1 MFKTKRLLP
10 KILSFA
16 LVLVMAFAFFTEVPE
31 KKVKAEYLPTQE
43 ISKLDVPVDTGI
55 ENYFDNSV
63 VTKLPSAVKDND
75 DISVIVE
82 MDVDGMLD
90 SYNKNANSGSV
101 ADYFNQKEGRKA
113 SRAIDAERSKLLR
126 MIKSSGISYAM
137 GLTYD
142 TLFGGFEVTIK
153 AKDFERLNNLLGSYA
168 TLMVG
173 EVYNPAES
181 VIVKNI
187 VDVYETGIFD
197 SSSCDYQGDGVVV
210 AVLDTGL
217 DYTHTA
223 FDSSEENF
231 TTTNERF
238 DINYVA
244 EKIDGTRASE
254 TTRGLVAEDVYLN
267 RKVPFAYDYG
277 DKDPDVLPINSEHG
291 THVAGIIAGKD
302 DTITG
307 VAPNAQLAI
316 MKVFSDTQ
324 TGAKTSW
331 ILAALE
337 DCVKLEVDVINMS
350 LGTSCGF
357 TREVDKEN
365 VNNIYDKI
373 YEQGITLIAAAS
385 NDYNATFGSDKNG
398 SNPLTSNPDSGTVG
412 SPSTYVG
419 PLSVASVDGVETPYL
434 LHDGDI
440 IYFTEASTSDAE
452 QKKSFVNDILKEVGD
467 VESYDFPYVT
477 IPGIGKSSDYSEDN
491 YAGKIVLVK
500 RGITTFEDK
509 VRIALKEKGAAG
521 IIIYNN
527 VSGTIS
533 MSVGADIGAVC
544 SISQDEGEKLA
555 KASTGIITVSK
566 KNTAG
571 PFMSDFSSWGPTSDL
586 KIKPEITS
594 HGGEILSAVPGQDYE
609 RLSGTSMAAPNQ
621 AGAAALIR
629 QYVIYSGTF
638 GENLTGKTVN
648 SLVNKLMMSTADIVM
663 NKNGLPYAVRK
674 QGAGLININNAT
686 NTASYV
692 TTYDKE
698 GDAMDK
704 TKLELGDDKQK
715 TGVYEMTF
723 DITNISASSVTYAL
737 DAIMMT
743 EGVSSTYTGHD
754 ETTVTQDGYLL
765 NGTKFEVTSVN
776 GGTKEGNNVS
786 VSAGQTAKVTVKI
799 VLSEDDKQ
807 YMLDSFAYGMYV
819 EGFITMEAVSGT
831 EVNMNVPMLAF
842 FGDWTEAPIFDE
854 EYYDTNKDELNEGL
868 DDNDKMMP
876 DAYATRVIGGLY
888 SDYIS
893 TLGSYYFVQDPRAV
907 KIAASKEHISLS
919 NQTGDSNWTV
929 NTIRSINAGLL
940 RNAKQVDITI
950 TEDATGRVIFNRT
963 EYNQMKSF
971 SKGTTIYASSI
982 DTEFSVLEHELKNNT
997 KYTVTVQAYIDYGE
1011 KEDQKNVRNTFEF
1024 PLYIDFE
1031 APVITDVNYRT
1042 EYDRSTKKT
1051 KLFADIYVYDNHYS
1065 MGMQIGQIIPSE
1077 DPKYL
1082 FSMNSFGKYVTPVYS
1097 SFNSTSLVTVEL
1109 TDYVSRIKESI
1120 GARYLADG
1128 TLEVVEN
1135 TNSYTVTCYDYA
1147 MNSAT
1152 YELQLPDEVKAM
1164 YFAEDTLKLSPNET
1178 KELSSILNIYP
1189 SSSWIET
1196 LDFTASDD
1204 NVCDVV
1210 NQTIIAKSS
1219 GTAIVTAIGKD
1230 ADGNTVSADVEV
1242 VVLAEGDEGY
1252 VGGYTVPSVNKFTL
1266 TGYKTNKAYYG
1277 LSSDEREIGLTG
1289 GEYSFG
1295 DSYTLS
1301 MYPSESV
1308 TLNYLLDSYFPDSTE
1323 VRFSVGNEKI
1333 ATIDQDGTIVAQTK
1347 GNTNVMVNI
1356 YFDGKSTLFS
1366 QRVAITVK
1374 DPFIINA
1381 IYLNNYKGLGGEVV
1395 IPSDRGITTIYD
1407 YAFSNYEYVDKDP
1420 ETDVI
1425 DEEDPY
1431 LIKQQ
1436 FIGEDTI
1443 TKVVIPEGVTDI
1455 NSYAFANLTA
1465 LEEVVLPSTLT
1476 RIGVGAFYNC
1486 TSLKKINLEKAKFIN
1501 EKAFYNC
1508 PLEEINLA
1516 SVVSIGNYTFEN
1528 CTLNYVSLPQS
1539 SQSLG
1544 IGAFLNNDALVDVQ
1558 FAAEKI
1564 KIGASAFANCDNLE
1578 SININAAVVSSY
1590 AFANCAKLTDVTLG
1604 KDVTVIGEYAFAGTN
1619 VSKFNISPLNGVLT
1633 LGNNGA
1639 IIYKNSVANGKELV
1653 LVAPM
1658 YGGTAQGNSANVI
1671 ETDATS
1677 IAVGAF
1683 AGNQKVFKI
1692 IANNVQTIANY
1703 AFARC
1708 ANLGEVALNS
1718 ATAIGDYAF
1727 FGDQNLKVS
1736 PNLSSLKKVGKY
1748 AFYATY
1754 IKELTIPDNCFID
1767 DYAFALM
1774 PDLRKVTIGNN
1785 VTIGEGAF
1793 FCPMNDNSYEG
1804 TGSLNQNYYT
1814 RYDYVVKDDEGNVLE
1829 TYAYYRYNVEASSI
1843 SKLETVAIGD
1853 NAIIGM
1859 AAFANNINLK
1869 NLTFG
1874 QDVEIGVR
1882 AFYNDTALTEVDFST
1897 VKKIGDYAF
1906 SGNRMNDFWLSKS
1919 VWRNAYERQ
1928 YVDGEVKIT
1937 GYMYSSY
1944 APRIKTLDLQNVEEI
1959 GVSAFAYNDALTE
1972 VIFNQNLT
1980 AISEAAFAY
1989 CTSLK
1994 QIDLPETVTE
2004 LGDYAFVKASVTEM
2018 DLSNVTMIGAGA
2030 FARATLKT
2038 VTLPASLTTIGDFAF
2053 AYNYGLTAVENLDM
2067 VTAIGESAFAGTKLT
2082 SINLESIQSIG
2093 DFAFE
2098 DSALTEVTLGEALAS
2113 LGENPF
2119 SGCQIKSYGKAVDI
2133 EFGGKVIG
2141 QEYQNDYDI
2150 SETVFVRDGVL
2161 YQKLPNGSFEL
2172 VSFPVASERGSYT
2185 VLEGTAR
2192 ITANAFAGSKLSSV
2206 VLPTT
2211 LKSIGHKAFYDME
2224 NLSVVTFLGLTAPIL
2239 EEAYDESVLT
2249 YNNLPISGNLGNHE
2263 GIGITDYYMWNVT
2276 SRFNNFYFGANF
2288 ADYVGHVT
2296 QNITMVAPSNGQYY
2310 DTFIFNKYFSNF
2322 SKGSPAKTEQTE
2334 QVIKLI
2340 DAIPESI
2347 SLSSEEVIGTARTA
2361 YDAIASTEQKSLV
2374 TNYSK
2379 LTQAESVLN
2388 YLKGQQQEPVNPVD
2402 PTPQKKPF
2410 TETPY
2415 FVAIMTAAGVILGLG
2430 IAILVYVLWQKK
2442 SGKKSDKKA
2451 DKKAE

>member
-1 MFKTKRLLP
+1 MLKLKKLLP
-10 KILSFA
+10 KMLSLALILT
-16 LVLVMAFAFFTEVPE
+16 MAIAIFSEVPE
-31 KKVKAEYLPTQE
+31 KKAKAEYLPQQE
-43 ISKLDVPVDTGI
+43 ITKLDLAIDTGV
-55 ENYFDNSV
+55 ESFFDDSV
-63 VTKLPSAVKDND
+63 VYKLPSQVKDND

-82 MDVDGMLD
+82 MNVDGMLD
-90 SYNKNANSGSV
+90 SYNKNATSGSV
-101 ADYFNQKEGRKA
+101 YDYFNQKEGRQTA
-113 SRAIDAERSKLLR
+113 NAIQRERNKLLR
-126 MIKSSGISYAM
+126 MLKNSGIPYVL
-137 GLTYD
+137 GETYE
-142 TLFGGFEVTIK
+142 TLFGGFEVTVK
-153 AKDFERLNNLLGSYA
+153 AKDFERLNNLLDSHA

-173 EVYNPAES
+173 EVYNPCES
-181 VIVKNI
+181 VVVKNL

-197 SSSCDYQGDGVVV
+197 SSSCEYRGDGVVV

-223 FDSSEENF
+223 FESSEDHFITETEKF
-231 TTTNERF
+231 TLDTVSQVIDDT
-238 DINYVA
+238 VA
-244 EKIDGTRASE
+244 STL
-254 TTRGLVAEDVYLN
+254 TRGLAAEDVYLN

-337 DCVKLEVDVINMS
+337 DCVTLGVDVINMS

-365 VNNIYDKI
+365 VNKIYDKI
-373 YEQGITLIAAAS
+373 HEQGISLIAAAS

-398 SNPLTSNPDSGTVG
+398 SNGLTSNPDSGTVG
-412 SPSTYVG
+412 SPSTYDG

-467 VESYDFPYVT
+467 VDSYDFPYVT
-477 IPGIGKSSDYSEDN
+477 IPGIGKASDYSEDS

-500 RGITTFEDK
+500 RGVSTFEDK

-555 KASTGIITVSK
+555 KASTGTITVSK

-594 HGGEILSAVPGQDYE
+594 HGGEILSAVPGQGYE

-674 QGAGLININNAT
+674 QGAGLININKAT
-686 NTASYV
+686 TTASYV

-698 GDAMDK
+698 GNAMDK
-704 TKLELGDDKQK
+704 TKLELGDDKARK
-715 TGVYEMTF
+715 GVYEMTF
-723 DITNISASSVTYAL
+723 DITNISGSEVSYAL

-743 EGVSSTYTGHD
+743 EGVSPTYTGHD
-754 ETTVTQDGYLL
+754 DTTVTMDGYLL
-765 NGTKFEVTSVN
+765 EGTTLSVTSVE
-776 GGTKEGNNVS
+776 GGSKDGNNVK
-786 VSAGQTAKVTVKI
+786 VSAGQTAKVTVK
-799 VLSEDDKQ
+799 VTLSEEDKQ
-807 YMLDSFAYGMYV
+807 YIADSFEHGMYV
-819 EGFITMEAVSGT
+819 EGFITMEALSGT
-831 EVNMNVPMLAF
+831 EVSMNVPVLAF

-854 EYYDTNKDELNEGL
+854 EYYDTHKDELNDGL
-868 DDNDKMMP
+868 DDNDKLMA

-893 TLGSYYFVQDPRAV
+893 TLGTYYFVQDPKAV
-907 KIAASKEHISLS
+907 KIPASKEHISLS

-950 TEDATGRVIFNRT
+950 TEDATGRVIFKRT

-971 SKGTTIYASSI
+971 SQGNTIYASSI
-982 DTEFSVLEHELKNNT
+982 DTEFSVLEHNLKNNT
-997 KYTVTVQAYIDYGE
+997 KYTVKVEAYIDYGTH
-1011 KEDQKNVRNTFEF
+1011 EDQKNVRNTFEF
-1024 PLYIDFE
+1024 PVYIDFE

-1051 KLFADIYVYDNHYS
+1051 KLYADIYVYDNHYA
-1065 MGMQIGQIIPSE
+1065 MGMQIGQITRAE
-1077 DPKYL
+1077 DPQYL
-1082 FSMNSFGKYVTPVYS
+1082 FSISSFGKYVTPVYS
-1097 SFNSTSLVTVEL
+1097 TFNSTSLVTVEL
-1109 TDYVSRIKESI
+1109 TDYVSQIKNSV
-1120 GARYLADG
+1120 GARYLTDG
-1128 TLEVVEN
+1128 TVDVVEN
-1135 TNSYTVTCYDYA
+1135 TNTYTVTCYDYA

-1164 YFAEDTLKLSPNET
+1164 YFSEDTIKLSPNET
-1178 KELSSILNIYP
+1178 KTISSLLNIYP

-1196 LDFTASDD
+1196 LSFTSSDD

-1210 NQTIIAKSS
+1210 NQTIIAKTS
-1219 GTAIVTAIGKD
+1219 GTATVTATGKD
-1230 ADGNTVSADVEV
+1230 KDGNSVSASVDV
-1242 VVLAEGDEGY
+1242 VVLSEGDEGY

-1277 LSSDEREIGLTG
+1277 LSSDEREIGFTD

-1295 DSYTLS
+1295 GDYTLS

-1308 TLNYLLDSYFPDSTE
+1308 TLKYLLDSYFPENTE

-1333 ATIDQDGTIVAQTK
+1333 ATIDENGTIVAKAK

-1374 DPFIINA
+1374 DPFKITA
-1381 IYLNNYKGLGGEVV
+1381 IYLNSYKGLGGEVI
-1395 IPSDRGITTIYD
+1395 IPDDRGITTIYE

-1420 ETDVI
+1420 EVDI
-1425 DEEDPY
+1425 INEEDPL
-1431 LIKQQ
+1431 LIKPQ
-1436 FIGEDTI
+1436 FIGENTI

-1486 TSLKKINLEKAKFIN
+1486 TKLKKINLENAKFIN
-1501 EKAFYNC
+1501 ERAFYNC
-1508 PLEEINLA
+1508 PLEEINLS

-1528 CTLNYVSLPQS
+1528 CKLNYVSLPTT

-1544 IGAFLNNDALVDVQ
+1544 IGAFYNNDALVDVQ
-1558 FAAEKI
+1558 FAADKI
-1564 KIGASAFANCDNLE
+1564 KIGSNAFANCDNLE

-1590 AFANCAKLTDVTLG
+1590 AFANCGKLSDVTLG
-1604 KDVTVIGEYAFAGTN
+1604 KDVAVIGEYAFAGTK
-1619 VSKFNISPLNGVLT
+1619 VAKFKINSLNPTLT
-1633 LGNNGA
+1633 LGNDGA
-1639 IIYKNSVANGKELV
+1639 IIYEETAGGKELV
-1653 LVAPM
+1653 LVAPQ
-1658 YGGTAQGNSANVI
+1658 YGGRFIGGKANVI

-1683 AGNQKVFKI
+1683 AGNVRVFRI
-1692 IANNVQTIANY
+1692 VANNVKTIANY
-1703 AFARC
+1703 AFAQC
-1708 ANLGEVALNS
+1708 SNLGEVSLND
-1718 ATAIGDYAF
+1718 ATTIGDYAF
-1727 FGDQNLKVS
+1727 FGDVNLKVS
-1736 PNLSSLKKVGKY
+1736 PNLSNLKKVGKY
-1748 AFYATY
+1748 AFYATF
-1754 IKELTIPDNCFID
+1754 IKELTLPDNCVVD
-1767 DYAFALM
+1767 NYAFAFM
-1774 PDLRKVTIGNN
+1774 PELKTVTVGNN

-1793 FCPMNDNSYEG
+1793 YCPLDDNTYES
-1804 TGSLNQNYYT
+1804 TGSFDYYQQ
-1814 RYDYVVKDDEGNVLE
+1814 YDYVVKDDQGNVLE
-1829 TYAYYRYNVEASSI
+1829 TYAYYRYVAEASSI
-1843 SKLETVAIGD
+1843 SKLETLTIGD
-1853 NAIIGM
+1853 NVTIGL

-1874 QDVEIGVR
+1874 QDVVIGER
-1882 AFYNDTALTEVDFST
+1882 AFFNDTALETVDFTT
-1897 VKKIGDYAF
+1897 VKSIGDYAF
-1906 SGNRMNDFWLSKS
+1906 SGLRMNDFWLSKS
-1919 VWRNAYERQ
+1919 VWRPAYEMQ
-1928 YVDGEVKIT
+1928 YIDGEVRIT
-1937 GYMYSSY
+1937 GYMYASY
-1944 APRIKTLDLQNVEEI
+1944 APRIKSLNLENVEYI
-1959 GVSAFAYNDALTE
+1959 GKNAFAYNEALTE
-1972 VIFNQNLT
+1972 VTFNQAIT
-1980 AISEAAFAY
+1980 SISEAAFAY
-1989 CTSLK
+1989 CTGLK
-1994 QIDLPETVTE
+1994 EINLPETVTSV
-2004 LGDYAFVKASVTEM
+2004 GDYAFVKTSLTEANLENVTE
-2018 DLSNVTMIGAGA
+2018 IGEGA
-2030 FARATLKT
+2030 FARTLLKSATL
-2038 VTLPASLTTIGDFAF
+2038 PQAPTTIGDLAF
-2053 AYNYGLTAVENLDM
+2053 AYAYGLETVENLNF
-2067 VTAIGESAFAGTKLT
+2067 VTQIGANAFNSTKLT
-2082 SINLESIQSIG
+2082 SANLENAETIG
-2093 DFAFE
+2093 DLAFE
-2098 DSALTEVTLGEALAS
+2098 NSALTSATLGEKLTT

-2119 SGCQIKSYGKAVDI
+2119 SGCEIESFGKTVDV

-2141 QEYQNDYDI
+2141 QEFIENYDI
-2150 SETVFVRDGVL
+2150 SETVSVSDGVI
-2161 YQKLPNGSFEL
+2161 YQKLPNGQLEL
-2172 VSFPVASERGSYT
+2172 VSFPMASKLGTYT
-2185 VLEGTAR
+2185 VKEGTAR
-2192 ITANAFAGSKLSSV
+2192 ISANAFAGSKLSSV

-2211 LKSIGHKAFYDME
+2211 LKSIGHKAFYGME
-2224 NLSVVTFLGLTAPIL
+2224 NISVVTFLGLTAPIL
-2239 EEAYDESVLT
+2239 EEEYDESVLT
-2249 YNNLPISGNLGNHE
+2249 YSNLPITGNMGAHE

-2288 ADYVGHVT
+2288 SDYVGHVT
-2296 QNITMVAPSNGQYY
+2296 KNITMVAPSNGQYY
-2310 DTFIFNKYFSNF
+2310 DTFIFNKYFSSF
-2322 SKGSPAKTEQTE
+2322 AKGSPARTEQTNE
-2334 QVIKLI
+2334 VIKLI
-2340 DAIPESI
+2340 DAIPESV
-2347 SLSSEEVIGTARTA
+2347 SLAAEEVVQKARAA
-2361 YDAIASTEQKSLV
+2361 YDALSSTEQKSLV
-2374 TNYSK
+2374 TNYTK
-2379 LTQAESVLN
+2379 LSQAESVLT
-2388 YLKGQQQEPVNPVD
+2388 YLKGQEKPPIEPEKPVD
-2402 PTPQKKPF
+2402 TKKPF

-2415 FVAIMTAAGVILGLG
+2415 FVAIMTAAGVILGCG
-2430 IAILVYVLWQKK
+2430 IAILVYVIWQKK
-2442 SGKKSDKKA
+2442 RTKKS
-2451 DKKAE
+2451 

>member
-1 MFKTKRLLP
+1 MLKLKKLLP
-10 KILSFA
+10 KMLSLALILT
-16 LVLVMAFAFFTEVPE
+16 MAIAIFSEVPE
-31 KKVKAEYLPTQE
+31 KKAKAEYLPQQE
-43 ISKLDVPVDTGI
+43 ITKLDLAIDTGV
-55 ENYFDNSV
+55 ESFFDDSV
-63 VTKLPSAVKDND
+63 VYKLPSQVKDND

-82 MDVDGMLD
+82 MNVDGMLD
-90 SYNKNANSGSV
+90 SYNKNATSGSV
-101 ADYFNQKEGRKA
+101 YDYFNQKEGRQTA
-113 SRAIDAERSKLLR
+113 NAIQRERNKLLR
-126 MIKSSGISYAM
+126 MLKNSGIPYVL
-137 GLTYD
+137 GETYE
-142 TLFGGFEVTIK
+142 TLFGGFEVTVK
-153 AKDFERLNNLLGSYA
+153 AKDFERLNNLLDSHA

-173 EVYNPAES
+173 EVYNPCES
-181 VIVKNI
+181 VVVKNL

-197 SSSCDYQGDGVVV
+197 SSSCEYQGDGVVV

-223 FDSSEENF
+223 FESSEDHFITETEKF
-231 TTTNERF
+231 TLDTVSQVIDDT
-238 DINYVA
+238 VA
-244 EKIDGTRASE
+244 STL
-254 TTRGLVAEDVYLN
+254 TRGLAAEDVYLN

-337 DCVKLEVDVINMS
+337 DCVTLGVDVINMS

-365 VNNIYDKI
+365 VNKIYDKI
-373 YEQGITLIAAAS
+373 HEQGISLIAAAS

-398 SNPLTSNPDSGTVG
+398 SNGLTSNPDSGTVG
-412 SPSTYVG
+412 SPSTYDG

-467 VESYDFPYVT
+467 VDSYDFPYVT
-477 IPGIGKSSDYSEDN
+477 IPGIGKASDYSEDS

-500 RGITTFEDK
+500 RGVSTFEDK
-509 VRIALKEKGAAG
+509 VRIALKEKCAAG

-555 KASTGIITVSK
+555 KASTGTITVSK

-594 HGGEILSAVPGQDYE
+594 HGGEILSAVPGQGYE

-674 QGAGLININNAT
+674 QGAGLININKAT
-686 NTASYV
+686 TTASYV

-698 GDAMDK
+698 GNAMDK
-704 TKLELGDDKQK
+704 TKLELGDDKARK
-715 TGVYEMTF
+715 GVYEMTF
-723 DITNISASSVTYAL
+723 DITNISGSEVSYAL

-743 EGVSSTYTGHD
+743 EGVSPTYTGHD
-754 ETTVTQDGYLL
+754 DTTVTMDGYLL
-765 NGTKFEVTSVN
+765 EGTTLSVTSVE
-776 GGTKEGNNVS
+776 GGSKDGNNVK
-786 VSAGQTAKVTVKI
+786 VSAGQTAKVTVK
-799 VLSEDDKQ
+799 VTLSEEDKQ
-807 YMLDSFAYGMYV
+807 YIADSFEHGMYV
-819 EGFITMEAVSGT
+819 EGFITMEALSGT
-831 EVNMNVPMLAF
+831 EVSMNVPVLAF

-854 EYYDTNKDELNEGL
+854 EYYDTHKDELNDGL
-868 DDNDKMMP
+868 DDNDKLMA

-893 TLGSYYFVQDPRAV
+893 TLGTYYFVQDPKAV
-907 KIAASKEHISLS
+907 KIPASKEHISLS

-950 TEDATGRVIFNRT
+950 TEDATGRVIFKRT

-971 SKGTTIYASSI
+971 SQGNTIYASSI
-982 DTEFSVLEHELKNNT
+982 DTEFSVLEHNLKNNT
-997 KYTVTVQAYIDYGE
+997 KYTVKVEAYIDYGTH
-1011 KEDQKNVRNTFEF
+1011 EDQKNVRNTFEF
-1024 PLYIDFE
+1024 PVYIDFE

-1051 KLFADIYVYDNHYS
+1051 KLYADIYVYDNHYA
-1065 MGMQIGQIIPSE
+1065 MGMQIGQITRAE
-1077 DPKYL
+1077 DPQYL
-1082 FSMNSFGKYVTPVYS
+1082 FSISSFGKYVTPVYS
-1097 SFNSTSLVTVEL
+1097 TFNSTSLVTVEL
-1109 TDYVSRIKESI
+1109 TDYVSQIKNSV
-1120 GARYLADG
+1120 GARYLTDG
-1128 TLEVVEN
+1128 TVDVVEN
-1135 TNSYTVTCYDYA
+1135 TNTYTVTCYDYA

-1164 YFAEDTLKLSPNET
+1164 YFSEDTIKLSPNET
-1178 KELSSILNIYP
+1178 KTISSLLNIYP

-1196 LDFTASDD
+1196 LSFTSSDD

-1210 NQTIIAKSS
+1210 NQTIIAKTS
-1219 GTAIVTAIGKD
+1219 GTATVTATGKD
-1230 ADGNTVSADVEV
+1230 KDGNSVSASVDV
-1242 VVLAEGDEGY
+1242 VVLSEGDEGY

-1277 LSSDEREIGLTG
+1277 LSSDEREIGFTD

-1295 DSYTLS
+1295 GDYTLS

-1308 TLNYLLDSYFPDSTE
+1308 TLKYLLDSYFPENTE

-1333 ATIDQDGTIVAQTK
+1333 ATIDENGTIVAKAK

-1374 DPFIINA
+1374 DPFKITA
-1381 IYLNNYKGLGGEVV
+1381 IYLNSYKGLGGEVI
-1395 IPSDRGITTIYD
+1395 IPDDRGITTIYE

-1420 ETDVI
+1420 EVDI
-1425 DEEDPY
+1425 INEEDPL
-1431 LIKQQ
+1431 LIKPQ
-1436 FIGEDTI
+1436 FIGENTI

-1486 TSLKKINLEKAKFIN
+1486 TKLKKINLENAKFIN
-1501 EKAFYNC
+1501 ERAFYNC
-1508 PLEEINLA
+1508 PLEEINLS

-1528 CTLNYVSLPQS
+1528 CKLNYVSLPTT

-1544 IGAFLNNDALVDVQ
+1544 IGAFYNNDALVDVQ
-1558 FAAEKI
+1558 FAADKI
-1564 KIGASAFANCDNLE
+1564 KIGSNAFANCDNLE

-1590 AFANCAKLTDVTLG
+1590 AFANCGKLSDVTLG
-1604 KDVTVIGEYAFAGTN
+1604 KDVAVIGEYAFAGTK
-1619 VSKFNISPLNGVLT
+1619 VAKFKINSLNPTLT
-1633 LGNNGA
+1633 LGNDGA
-1639 IIYKNSVANGKELV
+1639 IIYEETAGGKELV
-1653 LVAPM
+1653 LVAPQ
-1658 YGGTAQGNSANVI
+1658 YGGRFIGGKANVI

-1683 AGNQKVFKI
+1683 AGNVRVFRI
-1692 IANNVQTIANY
+1692 VANNVKTIANY
-1703 AFARC
+1703 AFAQC
-1708 ANLGEVALNS
+1708 SNLGEVSLND
-1718 ATAIGDYAF
+1718 ATTIGDYAF
-1727 FGDQNLKVS
+1727 FGDVNLKVS
-1736 PNLSSLKKVGKY
+1736 PNLSNLKKVGKY
-1748 AFYATY
+1748 AFYATF
-1754 IKELTIPDNCFID
+1754 IKELTLPDNCVVD
-1767 DYAFALM
+1767 NYAFAFM
-1774 PDLRKVTIGNN
+1774 PELKTVTVGNN

-1793 FCPMNDNSYEG
+1793 YCPLDDNTYES
-1804 TGSLNQNYYT
+1804 TGSFDYYQQ
-1814 RYDYVVKDDEGNVLE
+1814 YDYVVKDDQGNVLE
-1829 TYAYYRYNVEASSI
+1829 TYAYYRYVAEASSI
-1843 SKLETVAIGD
+1843 SKLETLTIGD
-1853 NAIIGM
+1853 NVTIGL

-1874 QDVEIGVR
+1874 QDVVIGER
-1882 AFYNDTALTEVDFST
+1882 AFFNDTALETVDFTT
-1897 VKKIGDYAF
+1897 VKSIGDYAF
-1906 SGNRMNDFWLSKS
+1906 SGLRMNDFWLSKS
-1919 VWRNAYERQ
+1919 VWRPAYEMQ
-1928 YVDGEVKIT
+1928 YIDGEVRIT
-1937 GYMYSSY
+1937 GYMYASY
-1944 APRIKTLDLQNVEEI
+1944 APRIKSLNLENVEYI
-1959 GVSAFAYNDALTE
+1959 GKNAFAYNEALTE
-1972 VIFNQNLT
+1972 VTFNQAIT
-1980 AISEAAFAY
+1980 SISEAAFAY
-1989 CTSLK
+1989 CTGLK
-1994 QIDLPETVTE
+1994 EINLPETVTSV
-2004 LGDYAFVKASVTEM
+2004 GDYAFVKTSLTEANLANVTE
-2018 DLSNVTMIGAGA
+2018 IGEGA
-2030 FARATLKT
+2030 FARTLLKSATLPQAPTTIGDLAFAYAYGLET
-2038 VTLPASLTTIGDFAF
+2038 VENLNFATTIGANAFNSTKLTSANLENVETIGDFAF
-2053 AYNYGLTAVENLDM
+2053 EN
-2067 VTAIGESAFAGTKLT
+2067 
-2082 SINLESIQSIG
+2082 
-2093 DFAFE
+2093 
-2098 DSALTEVTLGEALAS
+2098 SALTSVTLGEKLTS
-2113 LGENPF
+2113 VGENPF
-2119 SGCQIKSYGKAVDI
+2119 SGCEIESFGKKVDI
-2133 EFGGKVIG
+2133 EFGGNVIG
-2141 QEYQNDYDI
+2141 QEFMENYDI
-2150 SETVFVRDGVL
+2150 SETVTVADGVL
-2161 YQKLPNGSFEL
+2161 YQKLPNGKLEL
-2172 VSFPVASERGSYT
+2172 VSFPMASKLGSYT
-2185 VLEGTAR
+2185 VKEDTAR
-2192 ITANAFAGSKLSSV
+2192 ISANAFAGSKLSSV

-2211 LKSIGHKAFYDME
+2211 LKSIGHKAFYGME
-2224 NLSVVTFLGLTAPIL
+2224 NISVVTFLGLTAPIL
-2239 EEAYDESVLT
+2239 EEEYDESVLT
-2249 YNNLPISGNLGNHE
+2249 YNNLPISGNLGEHQ
-2263 GIGITDYYMWNVT
+2263 GIGISDYYMWNVT

-2288 ADYVGHVT
+2288 SDYVGHVT
-2296 QNITMVAPSNGQYY
+2296 KNITMVAPSNGQYY

-2322 SKGSPAKTEQTE
+2322 AKGSPARTEQTNE
-2334 QVIKLI
+2334 VIKLI
-2340 DAIPESI
+2340 DAIPESV
-2347 SLSSEEVIGTARTA
+2347 SLASEEVIVKARAA
-2361 YDAIASTEQKSLV
+2361 YDALSSTEQKSLV
-2374 TNYSK
+2374 TNYTK
-2379 LTQAESVLN
+2379 LSQAESVLT
-2388 YLKGQQQEPVNPVD
+2388 YLKGQEKPPIEPEKPVD
-2402 PTPQKKPF
+2402 TKKPF

-2415 FVAIMTAAGVILGLG
+2415 FVAIMTAAGVILGCG
-2430 IAILVYVLWQKK
+2430 IAILVYVIWQKK
-2442 SGKKSDKKA
+2442 RTKKS
-2451 DKKAE
+2451 